1 MKNLLVTL
9 NDYDMRDCLSV
20 FAARLAK
27 HFGSHLD
34 GLYVV
39 PALRLYPV
47 VTVHVPPEVFEAQR
61 KAFRKRGEEVE
72 RAFRQACEREG
83 VEHDFRLFESFT
95 PLVADAVI
103 EVGRPHDLVIAA
115 QPPAEEEPDEEAD
128 FADRLVMETGRPVLF
143 VPRSGRCETDFHH
156 IVVGWND
163 TREATRALHDAL
175 PLLRRAKTVEVVWV
189 DPPERRNGDQPLL
202 DDMAAALARPGIAA
216 QAKTI
221 ASKGHGGDPGKA
233 LMAHATEAGADLMVA
248 GAWGHSRLREY
259 VFGGAT
265 QRLLSEMTLPVFM
278 AH

>member
-9 NDYDMRDCLSV
+9 NDHDQRAALSR

-27 HFGSHLD
+27 HFGSRLD

-61 KAFRKRGEEVE
+61 KVFRQRGEQAREAFE
-72 RAFRQACEREG
+72 RACAEHG
-83 VEHDFRLFESFT
+83 VDCGWHLFESFT
-95 PLVADAVI
+95 PLVADTVI
-103 EVGRPHDLVIAA
+103 ELARPRDLVIAA
-115 QPPAEEEPDEEAD
+115 QPPSEEKPDEEAD

-143 VPRSGRCETDFHH
+143 VPRKGHRETKFDH

-163 TREATRALHDAL
+163 TREATRALNDSL
-175 PLLRRAKTVEVVWV
+175 PLLKRAKRVDVVWV
-189 DPPERRNGDQPLL
+189 DPPERRKGEHDPLT
-202 DDMAAALARPGIAA
+202 DVAEALRRHKVPAEAMPLRSAGRMPGEV
-216 QAKTI
+216 
-221 ASKGHGGDPGKA
+221 
-233 LMAHATEAGADLMVA
+233 LLAHAEENGADLLVS

-265 QRLLSEMTLPVFM
+265 RQLLKDMTLPVFM

>member
-9 NDYDMRDCLSV
+9 NDYEMRGPLSR

-27 HFGSHLD
+27 HFGSRLD

-61 KAFRKRGEEVE
+61 KAFRQRGEEV
-72 RAFRQACEREG
+72 RAAFEQACAEQG
-83 VEHDFRLFESFT
+83 VEHGWHLFESYT

-103 EVGRPHDLVIAA
+103 ELARPRDLIIAA
-115 QPPAEEEPDEEAD
+115 QPPAQEAPDEEAD

-143 VPRSGRCETDFHH
+143 VPRRGQRETKFDHV
-156 IVVGWND
+156 VVGWND
-163 TREATRALHDAL
+163 TREATRALHDSL
-175 PLLRRAKTVEVVWV
+175 PLLKRAKKVELVWV
-189 DPPERRNGDQPLL
+189 DPPGRHEGSHNPLGE
-202 DDMAAALARPGIAA
+202 MASALQRHGVPAEARPLASEGRTPG
-216 QAKTI
+216 QA
-221 ASKGHGGDPGKA
+221 
-233 LMAHATEAGADLMVA
+233 LLAHAEEGGADLLVS

-265 QRLLSEMTLPVFM
+265 QRLLRDMTLPVFM

>member
-9 NDYDMRDCLSV
+9 NDYDMRGALSR
-20 FAARLAK
+20 FAARVAK
-27 HFGSHLD
+27 HFGGRVD
-34 GLYVV
+34 GIYVV

-61 KAFRKRGEEVE
+61 KVFRQRGEEV
-72 RAFRQACEREG
+72 RAAFEEACRAQG
-83 VEHDFRLFESFT
+83 VEHGWHLFESFT
-95 PLVADAVI
+95 PLVADTVI
-103 EVGRPHDLVIAA
+103 QMARPRDLVIAA
-115 QPPAEEEPDEEAD
+115 QPSAHEEPDEEAD

-143 VPRSGRCETDFHH
+143 VPRAGQRETKFDH

-175 PLLRRAKTVEVVWV
+175 PLLRRAKRVEIVWV
-189 DPPERRNGDQPLL
+189 DPPERREGEHDPLA
-202 DDMAAALARPGIAA
+202 DMVEALKRHKVPAEARPLESAGRA
-216 QAKTI
+216 
-221 ASKGHGGDPGKA
+221 PGEA
-233 LMAHATEAGADLMVA
+233 LLAHAGEADADLLVA

-265 QRLLSEMTLPVFM
+265 QRLLAEMNMPVLM

>member
-1 MKNLLVTL
+1 MKNLLVSL
-9 NDYDMRDCLSV
+9 NDYDMREPLSR

-27 HFGSHLD
+27 HFGARLD

-61 KAFRKRGEEVE
+61 KVFRQRGEAV
-72 RAFRQACEREG
+72 RAVFEQACAEQG
-83 VEHDFRLFESFT
+83 VEAGWHLFESLT

-103 EVGRPHDLVIAA
+103 GMARPRDLVIAA
-115 QPPAEEEPDEEAD
+115 QPPAQEEPDEEAD

-143 VPRSGRCETDFHH
+143 VPREGRRETKFDH

-175 PLLRRAKTVEVVWV
+175 PLLWRAKRVEIVWV
-189 DPPERRNGDQPLL
+189 DPPGRSEDDHDPLA
-202 DDMAAALARPGIAA
+202 DMVAALKRHQVPA
-216 QAKTI
+216 QAVPL
-221 ASKGHGGDPGKA
+221 AADGRAPGQA
-233 LMAHATEAGADLMVA
+233 LLAHAQEGDADLLVS

-265 QRLLSEMTLPVFM
+265 RELLAEMTLPVFM

>member
-9 NDYDMRDCLSV
+9 NDYDMRGPLSR

-27 HFGSHLD
+27 HFGSRLD

-61 KAFRKRGEEVE
+61 KVFRQRGEEV
-72 RAFRQACEREG
+72 RAAFEQACAEQG
-83 VEHDFRLFESFT
+83 VEHGWHLFESFT

-103 EVGRPHDLVIAA
+103 EMARPRDLVIAA

-143 VPRSGRCETDFHH
+143 VPRSGQRETKFDHV
-156 IVVGWND
+156 VVGWND
-163 TREATRALHDAL
+163 TREATRALHDSL
-175 PLLRRAKTVEVVWV
+175 PLLWRAKRVEIVWV
-189 DPPERRNGDQPLL
+189 DPPERQNGDHDPLA
-202 DDMAAALARPGIAA
+202 DMVAALKRHEVPAEAVRLNSAGRTPG
-216 QAKTI
+216 QT
-221 ASKGHGGDPGKA
+221 
-233 LMAHATEAGADLMVA
+233 LLAHAGEGSADLLVS

-265 QRLLSEMTLPVFM
+265 QRLLRDMTLPVFM

>member
-9 NDYDMRDCLSV
+9 NDYAMREALSR

-27 HFGSHLD
+27 HFGGRLD
-34 GLYVV
+34 GIYVV

-61 KAFRKRGEEVE
+61 KVFRQRGEEV
-72 RAFRQACEREG
+72 RAVFEEACRALA
-83 VEHDFRLFESFT
+83 VEHGWHLFESFT
-95 PLVADAVI
+95 PLVADTVI
-103 EVGRPHDLVIAA
+103 QMARPRDLVVAA
-115 QPPAEEEPDEEAD
+115 QPPVHEEPDEEAD

-143 VPRSGRCETDFHH
+143 VPREGRRDTRFGHV
-156 IVVGWND
+156 VVGWND

-175 PLLRRAKTVEVVWV
+175 PLLRRAKRVEIVWV
-189 DPPERRNGDQPLL
+189 DPPQQRDGGHDSLADVVRALKRHEVPAEAVPL
-202 DDMAAALARPGIAA
+202 AAEGRAAGEMLLIHAAR
-216 QAKTI
+216 
-221 ASKGHGGDPGKA
+221 S
-233 LMAHATEAGADLMVA
+233 GADLVVS

-265 QRLLSEMTLPVFM
+265 RHLLAETNLPIFM

>member
-9 NDYDMRDCLSV
+9 NDYDMRGPLSR

-27 HFGSHLD
+27 HFGSRVD

-39 PALRLYPV
+39 PALKLYPV
-47 VTVHVPPEVFEAQR
+47 VTVQMPPEVLEAQR
-61 KAFRKRGEEVE
+61 KAFRQRGEEVRE
-72 RAFRQACEREG
+72 AFEQACRDQG
-83 VEHDFRLFESFT
+83 VEYGWHLFESFT

-103 EVGRPHDLVIAA
+103 ELARPRDLVIAA
-115 QPPAEEEPDEEAD
+115 QPPSEEEPDEEAD

-143 VPRSGRCETDFHH
+143 VPREGQRDIHFNH

-163 TREATRALHDAL
+163 TREATRALHDSM
-175 PLLRRAKTVEVVWV
+175 PLLWRAKRVEIVWV
-189 DPPERRNGDQPLL
+189 DPPEQHNGNHDPLA
-202 DDMAAALARPGIAA
+202 DMVEALKRHGVPA
-216 QAKTI
+216 QAVRL
-221 ASKGHGGDPGKA
+221 ASGGRKPGQV
-233 LMAHATEAGADLMVA
+233 LLTHAQDGGADLLVS

-265 QRLLSEMTLPVFM
+265 HRLLKDMTLPVFM